1 MPPGTY
7 TVTVTDAN
15 NCTVTAST
23 TIASSTTISASIS
36 NQTAVRCYG
45 MSDGTVTV
53 AALGGTLPYQFNIGS
68 GNQLSGSFTGLSM
81 GNYIVTVTDAVS
93 CTATVSVSI
102 SEPVVL
108 TLSETN
114 TGVLCNGGT
123 TGAIN
128 LTVLGGTLPYGYS
141 WSNGVTTEDISGL
154 GVGTYSVTV
163 TDGNGCSANLSVNI
177 TQPVALNLSVTNTGV
192 LCNGGTTGTID
203 LTVSGGTLPYGY
215 NWSNGL
221 TTEDLTNLGVGTYTV
236 TVTDGNGCTAT
247 LSIAIAEPLAIVL
260 SETHTDVLCN
270 GGTTGTIDLTVS
282 GGTLPYGYTWSNGS
296 TTEDINSLGVGSY
309 TVTVTDGNG
318 CTATLSIA
326 IAEPL
331 ALVLSETHTDVL
343 CNGGTTGTIDLT
355 VSGGILPYGYNWSNG
370 STTEDLTNLGVGTYT
385 VTVTDG
391 NGCTATLSIA
401 MAERLD

>member
-1 MPPGTY
+1 M
-7 TVTVTDAN
+7 
-15 NCTVTAST
+15 
-23 TIASSTTISASIS
+23 
-36 NQTAVRCYG
+36 
-45 MSDGTVTV
+45 
-53 AALGGTLPYQFNIGS
+53 
-68 GNQLSGSFTGLSM
+68 
-81 GNYIVTVTDAVS
+81 
-93 CTATVSVSI
+93 
-102 SEPVVL
+102 
-108 TLSETN
+108 LSETH
-114 TGVLCNGGT
+114 
-123 TGAIN
+123 
-128 LTVLGGTLPYGYS
+128 
-141 WSNGVTTEDISGL
+141 
-154 GVGTYSVTV
+154 
-163 TDGNGCSANLSVNI
+163 TD
-177 TQPVALNLSVTNTGV
+177 V

-215 NWSNGL
+215 NWSNGS
-221 TTEDLTNLGVGTYTV
+221 TTEDLTNLGVGTYTVTVTDGNGCTATLSIAIAEPLALVLSETHTDVLCNGGTTGTIDLTVSGGTLPYGYNWSNGSTTKKPVRCWHYTV

-355 VSGGILPYGYNWSNG
+355 VAGGTLPYGYTWSNG
-370 STTEDLTNLGVGTYT
+370 CNDGRPNQVRCWQLH
-385 VTVTDG
+385 G
-391 NGCTATLSIA
+391 NGDGR
-401 MAERLD
+401 ERLYGDLEHRDCRTPCVSVIGNPYGCVV